1 MKQTGV
7 GGGAGCAWGNGCH
20 FYSGW
25 ARIPHSATMAF
36 QLRLQEMSKP
46 AWDYLGR
53 KDSRE
58 REEQHKGPEV
68 ENVLGTFEKHWSTW
82 QESSEGGNDG
92 R

>member
-1 MKQTGV
+1 
-7 GGGAGCAWGNGCH
+7 
-20 FYSGW
+20 
-25 ARIPHSATMAF
+25 
-36 QLRLQEMSKP
+36 MSKP

-82 QESSEGGNDG
+82 
-92 R
+92 